1 MIRPRFTPL
10 LAALLLGCC
19 GPLLA
24 APKHALTLYDE
35 PPKYLNSHR
44 LAYRNRFAFV
54 ATPPYTLGLRAW
66 WQKNLETSR

>member
-24 APKHALTLYDE
+24 APKHAPVSYTHLTL
-35 PPKYLNSHR
+35 P
-44 LAYRNRFAFV
+44 
-54 ATPPYTLGLRAW
+54 TILRV
-66 WQKNLETSR
+66 